1 MKKLRNFLN
10 EYGMVIIVPLIFI
23 MFFRTCSTNSK
34 IEQLSVV
41 NKKAI
46 DSNAVAI
53 EKINKTIKIE
63 GLKTENR
70 FIQATDRK
78 LLDVNRQSDNEKE
91 INKLENK

>member
-78 LLDVNRQSDNEKE
+78 LLDVNRQSDIEKE